1 MNPPPAY
8 FEALLTR
15 HGHAAHRLVQI
26 LREIQ
31 SQEKWLSRDMLSAVA
46 TALKLP
52 LGQVEGVAGFY
63 RFFCS
68 NPVGQYRVLF
78 SDNITDRMGGSEEM
92 VRHLRHLLKLEPNK
106 VRPDARVSVATTSCT
121 GLCDQGPAALINHHQ
136 IVTRLTPGRI
146 EH

>member
-1 MNPPPAY
+1 MNPPPGY
-8 FEALLTR
+8 FETLLVR

-31 SQEKWLSRDMLSAVA
+31 THEKWLSRDMLSAVA

-52 LGQVEGVAGFY
+52 LAHVEGVAGFY
-63 RFFCS
+63 RFFSS

-92 VRHLRHLLKLEPNK
+92 VRHLRHLPPLQLQYTVGQPIK
-106 VRPDARVSVATTSCT
+106 
-121 GLCDQGPAALINHHQ
+121 G
-136 IVTRLTPGRI
+136 
-146 EH
+146 